1 MNKIKKYEM
10 PILISIS
17 ILVFI
22 ALVSVSYAYF
32 KARINNLESVSTIAF
47 TSSEMTINY
56 ENNSAVLT
64 GTNITPGWSTTKT
77 FTLKGKN
84 DSKPTDT
91 QPDNNMY
98 YKIGIA
104 VDINT
109 FTQDAIKYL
118 LEKDSTSSANGQMQ
132 DATYGS
138 VPQTGTKYIGKGYFT
153 ETSTYVNHIYKLT
166 ISFPDNGE
174 NQYKDNDKQF
184 AAHVVIE
191 KSSSSETIDTP
202 SVPTATYYIANLYET
217 SADNEG
223 LEQDDTDDKNI
234 RYVGATPKNYIKFNN
249 ETWRIIGVFNDITT
263 IDENGNKNQESLIKI
278 IRNESLGEYSWDT
291 CESSINSGNGINEW
305 SQADL
310 MYELNCDGN
319 ENSLYCRE
327 DIVDGYLS
335 LNPTTESPTWYNGTN
350 NTKTATYDYGKNIK
364 SSEVGKIAN
373 VIWNLGGYST
383 AIVTAYDMYNYERG
397 YEYISNPSDGEN
409 RTTIWTGKIGLMYPS
424 DYGYASTDTTCRS
437 NLNDISCSNLNWLFN
452 NEHQWTLTPS
462 SNLSTGAFYLY
473 QAGYF
478 GNRAYVRNTEA
489 VRPVLFLKS
498 NVVITTGVGEVEDPY
513 IIG

>member
-263 IDENGNKNQESLIKI
+263 IDEDGTEKKESLVKI
-278 IRNESLGEYSWDT
+278 VRDESLGSYSWD
-291 CESSINSGNGINEW
+291 SSASKINDGYGINEW

-310 MYELNCDGN
+310 MTELNNDYINTSKTSG
-319 ENSLYCRE
+319 
-327 DIVDGYLS
+327 
-335 LNPTTESPTWYNGTN
+335 TTSWYNGQN
-350 NTKTATYDYGKNIK
+350 NSKKGTYDYSNNIK
-364 SSEVGKIAN
+364 SAVIDKIAN
-373 VIWNLGGYST
+373 VRWNLGGSGYEDLSNS
-383 AIVTAYDMYNYERG
+383 ALNYYKKERG
-397 YEYISNPSDGEN
+397 MFSVIAINPSDGLT
-409 RTTIWTGKIGLMYPS
+409 RTNYWDGKIALMYPS
-424 DYGYASTDTTCRS
+424 DYGYASTDTSCRS
-437 NLNDISCSNLNWLFN
+437 NMFPQTSDIYYCKNNNWLHKTSKYWLLSPCHDF
-452 NEHQWTLTPS
+452 
-462 SNLSTGAFYLY
+462 SNTI
-473 QAGYF
+473 YF
-478 GNRAYVRNTEA
+478 ADDEGFVTSAAASGTKEIF
-489 VRPVLFLKS
+489 PTLFLKS
-498 NVVITTGVGEVEDPY
+498 DIKITGGTGEESNPY
-513 IIG
+513 KID